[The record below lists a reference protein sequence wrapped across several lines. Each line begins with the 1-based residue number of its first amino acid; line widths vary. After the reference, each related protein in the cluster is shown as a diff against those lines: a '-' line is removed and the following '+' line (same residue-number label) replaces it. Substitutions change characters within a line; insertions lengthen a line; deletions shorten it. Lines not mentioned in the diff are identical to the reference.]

1 MYWGEIVR
9 KPSDFPRQVRQTV
22 RPTRRELVGT
32 LEQPSSGSGVPPESP
47 DANAGEVGPEAQ
59 EPRTLSVPFQPTEK
73 MIREHEISHLPY
85 RNWCVACVRGR
96 GRSDPHRTRSENR
109 DEPLFPVISVDYI
122 ADQHQPILVLVDR
135 ASKSHWAH
143 IVPQKGIGHPYPVA
157 AVLTDLRRS
166 GYKKVIMKSDN
177 ENSIVALITA
187 VQKHWTG
194 ELVPEHSPA
203 YESPK

>member
-1 MYWGEIVR
+1 M
-9 KPSDFPRQVRQTV
+9 
-22 RPTRRELVGT
+22 
-32 LEQPSSGSGVPPESP
+32 
-47 DANAGEVGPEAQ
+47 
-59 EPRTLSVPFQPTEK
+59 LSVPFQPTEK

-96 GRSDPHRTRSENR
+96 GRSDPHRTRNDNR
-109 DEPLFPVISVDYI
+109 DEPLFPIISVDYI

-143 IVPQKGIGHPYPVA
+143 IVLQKGIGHPYPVA

-166 GYKKVIMKSDN
+166 GYKKVIMKSDS
-177 ENSIVALITA
+177 ENSIVALVTA

-203 YESPK
+203 YESQSNGEIEKANQTIQGLARTLKESLAIKSGYVIPDDSPYSRG